1 MTLSPP
7 ALLASARRI
16 VIKIG
21 SALVVDENG
30 ARREWLDALAAEV
43 RAALDA
49 GQEILIVTS
58 GAVALGRPALGISP
72 KERSSTIPLERRQA
86 AAAVGQ
92 FYLFAAWREAFS
104 AHGVTAAQILLTTF
118 ETEDRRMHLNARATI
133 GTLLAEKI
141 VPIVNENDTVST
153 GELRYGDN
161 DRLSARVAQM
171 IGADLLLVLS
181 TTDGLYTANPDLDKT
196 AEHIPFVAAISG
208 AHEAMAGDAL
218 AGPSTGGMRSKIE
231 AAKLATRA
239 GATMIITKG
248 MAPGPLSALRSG
260 QARATLFAA
269 QDNSPQTARKRWIEG
284 HVRPRGTLY
293 IDSGAVQ
300 ALESGRSLL
309 PVGVRRVEGDFTRGD
324 AVRIAEENSGKI
336 LGMGL
341 CAYDC
346 ADAARIAGRKSGE
359 ISALLG
365 FVGRDEMIHR
375 DDMALL
381 LREKPI

>member
-1 MTLSPP
+1 MIPLPPSSLLS
-7 ALLASARRI
+7 SARRI

-21 SALVVDENG
+21 SALVVDEKG
-30 ARREWLDALAAEV
+30 ARKDWLDALAAEV
-43 RAALDA
+43 RAALDR

-58 GAVALGRPALGISP
+58 GAVVLGRPALGIGP
-72 KERSSTIPLERRQA
+72 KERSAAIPLERRQA

-133 GTLLAEKI
+133 GALLAEKI

-161 DRLSARVAQM
+161 DRLAARVAQM

-181 TTDGLYTANPDLDKT
+181 TTDGLYTANPDLDPG

-208 AHEAMAGDAL
+208 EHEKMAGDAL

-231 AAKLATRA
+231 AARLATRA
-239 GATMIITKG
+239 GAAMIITKG
-248 MAPGPLSALRSG
+248 VVPGPLSALTSAH
-260 QARATLFAA
+260 ARATVFAA
-269 QDNSPQTARKRWIEG
+269 QGTPQTARKRWIEG

-293 IDSGAVQ
+293 IDDGAVR
-300 ALESGRSLL
+300 ALEDGRSLL
-309 PVGVRRVEGDFTRGD
+309 PVGVRRVEGDFSRGD
-324 AVRIAEENSGKI
+324 AVRIAAESSGQV
-336 LGMGL
+336 LGIGL
-341 CAYDC
+341 CAYDS
-346 ADAARIAGRKSGE
+346 ADAARIAGRKSAE
-359 ISALLG
+359 IVEIIG
-365 FVGRDEMIHR
+365 FSGRDEIVRR
-375 DDMALL
+375 DDMALT
-381 LREKPI
+381 RRD